1 MVHKVVNENEERMNY
16 LVYLHKSGRI
26 NSGAKRVIAYNTA
39 FYPEFAQK
47 AMDLYREARY
57 KELSDLCSN
66 DNLLSHSRKDISSY
80 WCKRVV
86 EESKKEEV

>member
-26 NSGAKRVIAYNTA
+26 NAGAKRVIAYNTA

-47 AMDLYREARY
+47 AMGLYREARY

-66 DNLLSHSRKDISSY
+66 NNLLKYSRKDISSF

-86 EESKKEEV
+86 EESKKE

>member
-16 LVYLHKSGRI
+16 LIYLHKSGRI
-26 NSGAKRVIAYNTA
+26 NAGAKRVIAYNTA

-47 AMDLYREARY
+47 AMGLYREARY

-66 DNLLSHSRKDISSY
+66 DNLLSHSRKDISAY
-80 WCKRVV
+80 WATKRLV
-86 EESKKEEV
+86 ELQKEEL

>member
-16 LVYLHKSGRI
+16 LVYLHKSGHI
-26 NSGAKRVIAYNTA
+26 NAGAKRVIAYNTA

-66 DNLLSHSRKDISSY
+66 DNLLSHSRKDISAY
-80 WCKRVV
+80 WATKRLV
-86 EESKKEEV
+86 ELQKEEL